1 MAKLK
6 RLLEVE
12 LRNLRAVRSAH
23 AKDLESRTKLEALL
37 RACVQDVKHEIGLQR
52 QAASGVVAS
61 GSGARAAR
69 EVREVG
75 IGEFGPQE
83 RERVMELLLSQ
94 ERVVTLLYERTFPAR
109 PQDAVFPAPGSTA
122 EASAAGQDDL
132 DAYFEGEMPIGV

>member
-23 AKDLESRTKLEALL
+23 AKDFESRTELEALL

-61 GSGARAAR
+61 GSGARAL
-69 EVREVG
+69 REVG

-94 ERVVTLLYERTFPAR
+94 ERVVTLLYERTFLAR

-122 EASAAGQDDL
+122 EASADAGGHDDS
-132 DAYFEGEMPIGV
+132 DAYFEGEIPIGV